1 MTINNFLR
9 KERIFYLSSFLAMI
23 FMFGCQKQPVLT
35 FGSSYLPD
43 NTSANIVRVD
53 TTTVLVSTVYT
64 DSTRTANSGYLQIGN
79 LNDPYFGKISSR
91 SFLQVAP
98 PSSLPTISP
107 YEANNFDSIKLIML
121 FKKGNP
127 YYGDTTL
134 TQTYQV
140 NQVDTA
146 YQLPAFSNGFWSNYS
161 FSVDPNVL
169 GTGSA
174 RIFPNIPYTSQG
186 FADTVKIDLPKPF
199 GQRLYDM
206 IYNNRDSITN
216 TAKFLN
222 WFNGLC
228 ISSTSQGAI
237 YGFRDSAIMRL
248 YYHTAAVYPTISF
261 IDFGITN
268 KSYQFNNITTDFT
281 GTPLAK
287 IQPRPGQPATIVPP
301 AYISDSL
308 GRAGYLSSMLGLE
321 VKLTFPY
328 LNSIALRNDFLS
340 VLRAELTVQPVQGT
354 FNTAWFVPP
363 QIAIAQTDY
372 RNGPTFSIPGPTG
385 AQYGN
390 LFPNYQ
396 NPLNMIYSYDISQFI
411 KTQITN
417 TSNVAAQNGV
427 ILYIPP
433 GSTGLNS
440 FVRTTIAD
448 RTYPVNQRATL
459 SVYYISLFPHN

>member
-9 KERIFYLSSFLAMI
+9 KERIFYLSSFLAIISML
-23 FMFGCQKQPVLT
+23 GCQKQPVLT

-43 NTSANIVRVD
+43 NASADIVRVD

-64 DSTRTANSGYLQIGN
+64 DSTRTANTGYLQIGN

-91 SFLQVAP
+91 AFLQVAP
-98 PSSLPTISP
+98 PASLPSINV
-107 YEANNFDSIKLIML
+107 YEAGNFDSVKLIML

-140 NQVDTA
+140 NQVDTF
-146 YQLPAFSNGFWSNYS
+146 YRLPAFSNGFWSNYS
-161 FSVDPNVL
+161 FSVDPAYL
-169 GTGSA
+169 GQGSA
-174 RIFPNIPYTSQG
+174 RIFPNVPYTSQG
-186 FADTVKIDLPKPF
+186 FGDSLKIDLPKAF
-199 GQRLYDM
+199 GQRLYNQ
-206 IYNNRDSITN
+206 IYNNSDSITN
-216 TAKFLN
+216 TANFLN

-248 YYHTAAVYPTISF
+248 YYHTAAVYPTIAF

-287 IQPRPGQPATIVPP
+287 LKQPISGQVIPP
-301 AYISDSL
+301 TTLSDTMP
-308 GRAGYLSSMLGLE
+308 GRAGYINSMLGME

-328 LNSIALRNDFLS
+328 INTIALRQDFLS
-340 VLRAELTVQPVQGT
+340 VVRAELTVQPVQGT
-354 FNTAWFVPP
+354 FNTTWFLPSQLAVGL
-363 QIAIAQTDY
+363 TDLH
-372 RNGPTFSIPGPTG
+372 NEVITSIPGPTG
-385 AQYGN
+385 AQFGN
-390 LFPNYQ
+390 LVPNYST
-396 NPLNMIYSYDISQFI
+396 PLSMIYSYDITPFI
-411 KTQITN
+411 KTQITS
-417 TSNVAAQNGV
+417 TSNVANQNGV
-427 ILYIPP
+427 MLYIPP
-433 GSTGLNS
+433 GSSGLNS

-448 RTYPVNQRATL
+448 RNYPVNQRVTL
-459 SVYYISLFPHN
+459 SIYYISLFPHN